1 MDVPNQVQMRCT
13 FSILASLTYFTGISS
28 SMTGLPWFRNTLF
41 SFRNETNSAL
51 FLINVCLKWK
61 LPLCW
66 MWLEITDKLVTKKVF
81 LSLFFGIH
89 RNTPIYLEPSFYM
102 LFLPSPFICMFFN
115 GTTKIIHH
123 PVPPPNKMFLSLPFC
138 TSVLCHINALNLAP
152 PDLNPLFALANHFFF
167 LP

>member
-1 MDVPNQVQMRCT
+1 
-13 FSILASLTYFTGISS
+13 
-28 SMTGLPWFRNTLF
+28 
-41 SFRNETNSAL
+41 
-51 FLINVCLKWK
+51 
-61 LPLCW
+61 
-66 MWLEITDKLVTKKVF
+66 
-81 LSLFFGIH
+81 
-89 RNTPIYLEPSFYM
+89 M

-167 LP
+167 LPQRIYRKISMFPSSFPSSYQQQKKKVLSALSSQKGTSAKCVSFQVISTAVFFFSSLHIPGLNIAKPSNFTLSIQEGQ